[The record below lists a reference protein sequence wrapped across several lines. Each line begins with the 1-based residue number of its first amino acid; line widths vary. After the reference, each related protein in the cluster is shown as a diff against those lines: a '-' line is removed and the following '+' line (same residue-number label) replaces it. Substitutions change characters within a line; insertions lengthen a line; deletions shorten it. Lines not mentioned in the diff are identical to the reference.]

1 MRRKDLIFEDIKEIE
16 NMLNKIEFGVMAMP
30 DKIPYAVPISFCYK
44 DNEIY
49 FHGAMAGRKHEIL
62 KNNPEVSFTASKLYS
77 YIPSSFL
84 NNTMIPTQFF
94 FSVFVEGKFE
104 VVDDLAKKRKVLYE
118 LVRKYEPE
126 NINMSMNFGQ
136 FKNTEIGVFVGVIKI
151 QNMTA
156 KAKFGQ
162 NMSDDE
168 ISVIIK
174 DLKNRNTKIDIE
186 TIEMINKLRGKNI

>member
-1 MRRKDLIFEDIKEIE
+1 MRRKDFIFENIKEIE

-62 KNNPEVSFTASKLYS
+62 KNNPEVSFTASKVYS

-94 FSVFVEGKFE
+94 FSVFIEGKFE
-104 VVDDLAKKRKVLYE
+104 VVEDLSKKRKVLYE
-118 LVRKYEPE
+118 LVKKYEPE
-126 NINMSMNFGQ
+126 NINMSMEKGQ
-136 FKNTEIGVFVGVIKI
+136 FKGSEIRTFVGIIKI
-151 QNMTA
+151 YNMKT

-162 NMSDDE
+162 NMNDSD
-168 ISVIIK
+168 IAIIIN

-186 TIEMINKLRGKNI
+186 TIDMINKLRYKNI

>member
-1 MRRKDLIFEDIKEIE
+1 MRRKDFIFENIKEIE

-62 KNNPEVSFTASKLYS
+62 KNNPEVSFTASKVYS
-77 YIPSSFL
+77 YIPSSFI

-94 FSVFVEGKFE
+94 FSVFIEGKFE
-104 VVDDLAKKRKVLYE
+104 VVEDLYKKRKVLYE
-118 LVRKYEPE
+118 LVKKYDPE
-126 NINMSMNFGQ
+126 NINMSMDKGQ
-136 FKNTEIGVFVGVIKI
+136 FKGYEIRTFVGIIKI
-151 QNMTA
+151 KNMTA

-162 NMSDDE
+162 NMNDSD
-168 ISVIIK
+168 IAIIIN

-186 TIEMINKLRGKNI
+186 TIDMINKLRDKNI